1 VYRPVDCVLHTRS
14 ERERERGSRH
24 HHFFFSAEKLVRE
37 QLQKLWFLSR
47 VCKRV
52 ARAVEDDDEDD
63 ENWFYYRPPPPL
75 IDRQSLEHL
84 VDFIDNVDSHKVRI
98 TELRLSHVELS
109 HPADSGL
116 NVLSAFFARSDSTLT
131 DVLLDECDFGRQ
143 EVACLVLEAFHTNRT
158 ITDLEIRSG
167 VAHLE
172 GTALGNSL
180 ADLMQKKAPQFKR
193 LDLYLTELNVATIRA
208 SVHFNQHCERI
219 ETLKSLHLQRCGLG
233 DEGIRLI
240 VNALVGN
247 TIMESLILTE
257 NSITAAGLPDI
268 TRMIES
274 MPRLYTIYVE
284 RQPRSLC
291 SWRHN
296 PTLCHDITTN
306 KVKCAKS
313 ARLSRQYQSSSV
325 CQYHEQ
331 FDVQSAIEPCRSAL
345 DSSATN
351 TTACNQH
358 GAQDLAQ
365 GHYKVCHGRQQ
376 QCWSECH
383 VQTVPGSTGVAG
395 KAN

>member
-1 VYRPVDCVLHTRS
+1 
-14 ERERERGSRH
+14 
-24 HHFFFSAEKLVRE
+24 
-37 QLQKLWFLSR
+37 
-47 VCKRV
+47 
-52 ARAVEDDDEDD
+52 
-63 ENWFYYRPPPPL
+63 
-75 IDRQSLEHL
+75 
-84 VDFIDNVDSHKVRI
+84 
-98 TELRLSHVELS
+98 
-109 HPADSGL
+109 L

-268 TRMIES
+268 TRIIES

-291 SWRHN
+291 S
-296 PTLCHDITTN
+296 
-306 KVKCAKS
+306 
-313 ARLSRQYQSSSV
+313 
-325 CQYHEQ
+325 
-331 FDVQSAIEPCRSAL
+331 
-345 DSSATN
+345 
-351 TTACNQH
+351 
-358 GAQDLAQ
+358 
-365 GHYKVCHGRQQ
+365 
-376 QCWSECH
+376 
-383 VQTVPGSTGVAG
+383 
-395 KAN
+395 